1 MVGIVHKI
9 YIAADKRD
17 VVVGIEEAI
26 LEKDKGIVGDRYHAL
41 AEIAAADGKAAPE
54 NQVTLVDKD
63 ELDAFLAKHNADL
76 DYGDFRR
83 SIVTSGIDLNALVG
97 KEFVLGEAR
106 CLGVELC
113 EPCAYLAASVH
124 KAVLP
129 DLVHRGGLRA
139 VVVESGKVRP
149 GTIIKSA

>member
-1 MVGIVHKI
+1 MCTVHKI

-17 VVVGIEEAI
+17 AVVSIEEAI

-41 AEIAAADGKAAPE
+41 AENALAKGKAVPE
-54 NQVTLVDKD
+54 NQVTLIAKE
-63 ELDAFLAKHNADL
+63 ELDAFLAKHSSEL

-83 SIVTSGIDLNALVG
+83 SIITTDIDLNALVG
-97 KEFVLGEAR
+97 KEFLLGEAR

-113 EPCAYLAASVH
+113 EPCAYLAATVH

-129 DLVHRGGLRA
+129 DLVHKGGLRA
-139 VVVESGKVRP
+139 VVVASGKVRP
-149 GTIIKSA
+149 GANINGA